1 MDSRNISAIQATTE
15 ALSYAV
21 VNDKSGVVK
30 LLERNNISMPKN
42 PSDKEVNIAVL
53 HSLKNSNFKK
63 ELSRFLGEKVKEY
76 HDDYGHVHEGF
87 GEFVASNE
95 DFGFTGLDDFQMW
108 TGNPLKVEGFKNVVG
123 VGSPT
128 VSQSTI
134 SSVKSSAVYNPSSTS
149 KGSGKGGF
157 GRALAGIGTWLKD
170 NVLTQDNIN
179 SGIQLG
185 LTNLQNKAQSKTNEV
200 QNQAILLQQQQDMLK
215 AQQAANE
222 AKGGLSST
230 TKYIL
235 IGVGV
240 LVVGGIIYAV
250 SRKK

>member
-108 TGNPLKVEGFKNVVG
+108 TGNPLKVEGFKNG
-123 VGSPT
+123 AGDILSPT
-128 VSQSTI
+128 F
-134 SSVKSSAVYNPSSTS
+134 SSNLSSAVKTAQASQPA
-149 KGSGKGGF
+149 KKKGF
-157 GRALAGIGTWLKD
+157 GAALSGIGKFLKD